1 MKLIIKNDKVLA
13 YHEDSQNVTGFYPD
27 TEVLNVPDSIELP
40 MVEDIDDEGNN
51 IQVKKSLRG
60 MTKQEVLDLLSDDE
74 KKQVQ
79 LNASKET
86 RNMELEANVVE
97 FGEYTVW
104 AAPAAFSNLQM
115 LHDSMGD
122 EDTEEIYQD
131 LEIIPVTKADL
142 AMILAVGTAQGKLIH
157 DAHKERVRSL

>member
-1 MKLIIKNDKVLA
+1 MKVIIKDGKVFSSHKNNVDITGL
-13 YHEDSQNVTGFYPD
+13 YEDV
-27 TEVLNVPDSIELP
+27 ECLIVPEGLK
-40 MVEDIDDEGNN
+40 DILD
-51 IQVKKSLRG
+51 L
-60 MTKQEVLDLLSDDE
+60 TKQEVLDLLSDDE

-86 RNMELEANVVE
+86 RNMELEANVVK
-97 FGEYTVW
+97 FGEYDVW

-142 AMILAVGTAQGKLIH
+142 SMILAVGTAQGKIIH